1 MSVVSIQ
8 NLKVDFGGK
17 VLFENVSFDVNE
29 GDFVGL
35 IGANGTGKTTLFKV
49 ITGELEPTEGGAFVS
64 KQTKVG
70 YLEQHACHG
79 SVRTVLDEALS
90 VFEPLMRLEHELE
103 SVAQR
108 IDTQSD
114 MRDELIE
121 RQNELQERYQSQGGL
136 TYRSRTRAALIGLG
150 FPEAD
155 FTLTCDKLSGGQKSK
170 LSMCKLLLS
179 GAQLLLL
186 DEPTNHLDISGTEWL
201 ESFLTAYK
209 GTVIVISHDR
219 YFLDKVTNKTVELS
233 NHHCH
238 HAKGNYSTYLKLK
251 EERLESERRKYENQL
266 EEIKRIE
273 GIIEQQRSFGRERNF
288 ITAESKRK
296 MLERKKAELVVPEPT
311 IAKMRV
317 KFTPECETGND
328 VLTVSGLSKSF
339 GSKRLFEGGD
349 MQVYKGERVFILG
362 ANGCGKTTLLRILM
376 RRMSADGG
384 SFAFGAN
391 VKVGY
396 FDQSLESLR
405 GGKTVIDEIW
415 DEHRVFTETKVRSYL
430 SLFLFRG
437 DDVFKNVDALSGGEK
452 AKLCLL
458 KLMLSGANVLL
469 LDEPTNHLDIP
480 SREVLEAALEDF
492 DGTIIAVSHDRYFI
506 NKLSTKIYRMKP
518 EGFEQFDG
526 DYSDY
531 AELALAQAKEKPQ
544 KAQPK
549 QNAYKLR
556 KERESEINRLSGK
569 IRRGEAEIDRL
580 DAEIAEANELL
591 SSPEISANYEQVI
604 EYTQKIEELTEAQLA
619 LMDEWE
625 QWNKRLEE
633 LRNGERSWITPPY
646 SITQSGSR
654 AIR

>member
-1 MSVVSIQ
+1 MAVVGIQ

-49 ITGELEPTEGGAFVS
+49 ITGEIEPTEGGAFVS
-64 KQTKVG
+64 KQTRVG

-79 SVRTVLDEALS
+79 SLRTVLDEALT
-90 VFEPLMRLEHELE
+90 VFAPLMQIERELE
-103 SVAQR
+103 ATAR
-108 IDTQSD
+108 LIDLHAD
-114 MRDELIE
+114 NRDELIE
-121 RQNELQERYQSQGGL
+121 RQNVLQEELQSNGGL
-136 TYRSRTRAALIGLG
+136 TYLSRTKAALVGLG
-150 FPEAD
+150 FSQED
-155 FTLTCDKLSGGQKSK
+155 FSLTCDKLSGGQRSK

-186 DEPTNHLDISGTEWL
+186 DEPTNHLDIAGTEWL
-201 ESFLTAYK
+201 ESFLLSYK

-233 NHHCH
+233 NRRCHC
-238 HAKGNYSTYLKLK
+238 AKGNYSTYMKLR
-251 EERLESERRKYENQL
+251 EERLESERRRYENQL

-273 GIIEQQRSFGRERNF
+273 GIIEQQRSFARERNF

-296 MLERKKAELVVPEPT
+296 MLEKKKAELVVPEPT
-311 IAKMRV
+311 VSKMRI

-328 VLTVSGLSKSF
+328 VLSVSSLSKAF
-339 GSKRLFEGGD
+339 GAKKLFENGD
-349 MQVYKGERVFILG
+349 MQVFKGERVFILG

-376 RRMSADGG
+376 RRMAADTGT
-384 SFAFGAN
+384 FAFGAN
-391 VKVGY
+391 VKLGY

-405 GGKTVIDEIW
+405 GGKSVLDEIW
-415 DEHRVFTETKVRSYL
+415 DEHRTFTETKVRNYL
-430 SLFLFRG
+430 SLFLFTG
-437 DDVFKNVDALSGGEK
+437 DDVFKSVDDLSGGEK

-469 LDEPTNHLDIP
+469 LDEPTNHLDIL
-480 SREVLEAALEDF
+480 SREVLEAALADY

-518 EGFEQFDG
+518 EGFEKFDG

-531 AELALAQAKEKPQ
+531 AEVALAQAKEKPQ
-544 KAQPK
+544 KTQPK
-549 QNAYKLR
+549 ENSYKLR
-556 KERESEINRLSGK
+556 KERGSEINRLKGK
-569 IRRGEAEIDRL
+569 IRRREAEIDAL
-580 DAEIAEANELL
+580 DEEITRANDLL
-591 SSPEISANYEQVI
+591 SSPEAAADYEKI
-604 EYTQKIEELTEAQLA
+604 MEYTQKIEELTQSQLE

-633 LRNGERSWITPPY
+633 LTNGEI
-646 SITQSGSR
+646 
-654 AIR
+654 

>member
-155 FTLTCDKLSGGQKSK
+155 FTLTCGGQKSK

-591 SSPEISANYEQVI
+591 SSPEVSANYEQVI

-633 LRNGERSWITPPY
+633 LRNGE
-646 SITQSGSR
+646 
-654 AIR
+654 